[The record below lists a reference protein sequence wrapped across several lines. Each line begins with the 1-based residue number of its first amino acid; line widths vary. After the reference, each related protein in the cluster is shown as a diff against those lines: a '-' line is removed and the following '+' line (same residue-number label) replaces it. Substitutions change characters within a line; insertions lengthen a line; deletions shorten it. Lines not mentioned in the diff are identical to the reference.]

1 VNLAWSPEGRDPRLA
16 ASNRKR
22 RADVL
27 TGADLALLATEPDGT
42 LPRQVAGAVND
53 AIDALEQRMDDLAA
67 LVHIVRR
74 WR

>member
-1 VNLAWSPEGRDPRLA
+1 
-16 ASNRKR
+16 
-22 RADVL
+22 VL